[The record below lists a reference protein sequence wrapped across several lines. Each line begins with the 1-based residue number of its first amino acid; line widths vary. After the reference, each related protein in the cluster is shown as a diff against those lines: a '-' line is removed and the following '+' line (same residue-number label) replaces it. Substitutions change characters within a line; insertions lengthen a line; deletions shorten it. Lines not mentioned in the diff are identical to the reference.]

1 MIIGH
6 WRESINAAIIKKLSG
21 KTLILWAM
29 QGHTHFNAVSVMRLL
44 QIIVCKENIWRD
56 TLWWNH
62 FLTCDQCNMS
72 YKDLTLKT
80 IREYT
85 LGRSYFHVINVARVF
100 FKEIILEHIIV
111 CIPRRSHFHVISG
124 TKVFSH
130 KIPSYKTSKRTHWG
144 EAISM

>member
-1 MIIGH
+1 
-6 WRESINAAIIKKLSG
+6 
-21 KTLILWAM
+21 
-29 QGHTHFNAVSVMRLL
+29 MRLL

-130 KIPSYKTSKRTHWG
+130 KIPSYKTSKRIHWG
-144 EAISM
+144 EAMSMYLMWQEIFFEILSYSTSESAHWEANIYFVRLTSNDN